1 MDETILVN
9 YLQGECNDEEAAR
22 VEAWCEEGPENRK
35 ALEQLYYTL
44 FVGERIAVMNTV
56 DTEAS
61 LEQFKSAIREKEK
74 KAKRKSISIRWGRY
88 ATVAAAFL
96 TGLVFAG
103 GIAWG
108 LLSNKL
114 SDYEVITAAG
124 QRAQTVLPDGSKVW
138 LNASSKI
145 VYHNSFWSSDRQID
159 LSGEAYFEVESDKE
173 HPFIVKTKE
182 LTVEATGT
190 AFNVNA
196 YTSDNV
202 TAVTLVKGKVAVTL
216 DKKKTISLSPGE
228 KIDYNLVT
236 SLYNV
241 NKTNTYKWCSWK
253 DGVLI
258 FRDDPLEYVFKRLG
272 QTYNVEFILKDAELG
287 KYSYKATF
295 EGESLNEILRLLEMS
310 APIRCKE
317 VSNRNTNNE
326 KFEKQRIEVSRTM
339 Q

>member
-35 ALEQLYYTL
+35 TLEQLYYTL

-61 LEQFKSAIREKEK
+61 LDQFKSAIREKEK

-145 VYHNSFWSSDRQID
+145 VYHNSLWSSDRQID
-159 LSGEAYFEVESDKE
+159 LSGEAYFEVAKDPSKPFQVEMNGASITVLGTHFNVKADAESDD
-173 HPFIVKTKE
+173 I
-182 LTVEATGT
+182 T
-190 AFNVNA
+190 A
-196 YTSDNV
+196 
-202 TAVTLVKGKVAVTL
+202 TLVEGSIRFEGAKQNIVMTPNQQLTFNRSTNKVDV
-216 DKKKTISLSPGE
+216 KE
-228 KIDYNLVT
+228 IDT
-236 SLYNV
+236 D
-241 NKTNTYKWCSWK
+241 TFTAWK
-253 DGVLI
+253 DGLLKYKSIPFVELI
-258 FRDDPLEYVFKRLG
+258 KELQSAYK
-272 QTYNVEFILKDAELG
+272 VEIQIDSQELKNPAVTVSGTFSQEQSIEQILKVI
-287 KYSYKATF
+287 SR
-295 EGESLNEILRLLEMS
+295 SL
-310 APIRCKE
+310 PIRWHNSERVYYIQYATLK
-317 VSNRNTNNE
+317 R
-326 KFEKQRIEVSRTM
+326 
-339 Q
+339 

>member
-61 LEQFKSAIREKEK
+61 LDQFKSAIREKEK

-124 QRAQTVLPDGSKVW
+124 QRAQTVLPDGSKVC

-145 VYHNSFWSSDRQID
+145 VYHNSF
-159 LSGEAYFEVESDKE
+159 
-173 HPFIVKTKE
+173 
-182 LTVEATGT
+182 
-190 AFNVNA
+190 
-196 YTSDNV
+196 
-202 TAVTLVKGKVAVTL
+202 
-216 DKKKTISLSPGE
+216 
-228 KIDYNLVT
+228 
-236 SLYNV
+236 
-241 NKTNTYKWCSWK
+241 
-253 DGVLI
+253 
-258 FRDDPLEYVFKRLG
+258 
-272 QTYNVEFILKDAELG
+272 
-287 KYSYKATF
+287 
-295 EGESLNEILRLLEMS
+295 
-310 APIRCKE
+310 
-317 VSNRNTNNE
+317 
-326 KFEKQRIEVSRTM
+326 
-339 Q
+339 